1 MASFV
6 QYLGETRSLDA
17 SPGPGAHHNKAS
29 APTWRPSYVRRA
41 PESATI
47 LLMSISIRAPRTVK
61 LPAPFLSLL
70 RLVRDPHRRYQHAR
84 YIHATRVGLGVL
96 LSIAVTS
103 GFGWPHGE
111 WATISL
117 LIVIAGLQ
125 HHGNIRKRA
134 AERAWGT
141 LIGAVAGL
149 LIIVQ
154 QTWLG
159 HLPLTYALTA
169 IACGICAYHAIG
181 KGGYI
186 ALLAA
191 ITLVIVVGH
200 GDNNLL
206 DGAWRTLN
214 VLVGIAIA
222 LLFSFALPLYAT
234 YSWRYRLADALREC
248 ARAYAGLGRAGDAP
262 GERSKHLGKL
272 NTLLVQLRSLMPSVS
287 KEIDVPV
294 ERLENI
300 QRSLRICISTLE
312 LLNATHGALAAPSAD
327 ALPGVGARRIR
338 DTLIGMS
345 RALRFGTVARLARS
359 RAADPAEASPA
370 ASPPTVES
378 ALAEGFANEIEN
390 LRRQL
395 LAIAPQWNIG

>member
-1 MASFV
+1 
-6 QYLGETRSLDA
+6 
-17 SPGPGAHHNKAS
+17 
-29 APTWRPSYVRRA
+29 
-41 PESATI
+41 
-47 LLMSISIRAPRTVK
+47 MSISIRAPRTLK
-61 LPAPFLSLL
+61 LPAPLLSVL
-70 RLVRDPHRRYQHAR
+70 RLARDPHRRYRHAR
-84 YIHATRVGLGVL
+84 YIHGTRVGLGVL

-103 GFGWPHGE
+103 GLGWRHGE

-141 LIGAVAGL
+141 LIGATAGL

-169 IACGICAYHAIG
+169 LACGICAYHAIG

-214 VLVGIAIA
+214 VLIGIAIA

-234 YSWRYRLADALREC
+234 YSWRYRMADALREC
-248 ARAYAGLGRAGDAP
+248 ARAYASLGQAGAP
-262 GERSKHLGKL
+262 TGAYRSQHLGKL

-287 KEIDVPV
+287 KEIDVPL

-312 LLNATHGALAAPSAD
+312 LLNATRGPSGEPAADVLSR
-327 ALPGVGARRIR
+327 VGDRRIR
-338 DTLIGMS
+338 DALIGMS
-345 RALRFGTVARLARS
+345 RALRFGTVARLAHPRVVNTG
-359 RAADPAEASPA
+359 AVNQLAGT
-370 ASPPTVES
+370 PTVES
-378 ALAEGFANEIEN
+378 ALALGFSNEIEQ
-390 LRRQL
+390 LRGQL

>member
-1 MASFV
+1 
-6 QYLGETRSLDA
+6 
-17 SPGPGAHHNKAS
+17 
-29 APTWRPSYVRRA
+29 
-41 PESATI
+41 
-47 LLMSISIRAPRTVK
+47 MSISIRAPRTVK

-234 YSWRYRLADALREC
+234 YSWRYRLAEALREC
-248 ARAYAGLGRAGDAP
+248 ARAYANLGQADAAS

-312 LLNATHGALAAPSAD
+312 LLNATHGALAAPSAG

-345 RALRFGTVARLARS
+345 RALRFGTVARLARA
-359 RAADPAEASPA
+359 RAADPAETKHIPGT
-370 ASPPTVES
+370 PTVES
-378 ALAEGFANEIEN
+378 ALAEGFANEIEK

>member
-1 MASFV
+1 M
-6 QYLGETRSLDA
+6 
-17 SPGPGAHHNKAS
+17 
-29 APTWRPSYVRRA
+29 
-41 PESATI
+41 
-47 LLMSISIRAPRTVK
+47 
-61 LPAPFLSLL
+61 
-70 RLVRDPHRRYQHAR
+70 RDPHRRYRHAR

-96 LSIAVTS
+96 LSIAVTA

-141 LIGAVAGL
+141 LIGASAGL

-154 QTWLG
+154 QTGLG
-159 HLPLTYALTA
+159 HLPLTYALVA
-169 IACGICAYHAIG
+169 AACGICAYHAIG

-200 GDNNLL
+200 GDNDLL

-248 ARAYAGLGRAGDAP
+248 ARAYASLGQG
-262 GERSKHLGKL
+262 GEVAAARSKHLGKL

-287 KEIDVPV
+287 KEIDVPL

-312 LLNATHGALAAPSAD
+312 LLNAARGPVGEPRADMPPGAAD
-327 ALPGVGARRIR
+327 RHLR
-338 DTLIGMS
+338 DALIGMS
-345 RALRFGTVARLARS
+345 RALRFGTLARLAQA
-359 RAADPAEASPA
+359 RAADGPEAAQTPGTA
-370 ASPPTVES
+370 TVES
-378 ALAEGFANEIEN
+378 ALAVGFVHEVEQ
-390 LRRQL
+390 LRGQL

>member
-1 MASFV
+1 M
-6 QYLGETRSLDA
+6 
-17 SPGPGAHHNKAS
+17 
-29 APTWRPSYVRRA
+29 
-41 PESATI
+41 
-47 LLMSISIRAPRTVK
+47 
-61 LPAPFLSLL
+61 
-70 RLVRDPHRRYQHAR
+70 RDPHRRYRHAR

-96 LSIAVTS
+96 LSIAITA

-141 LIGAVAGL
+141 LIGASAGL

-159 HLPLTYALTA
+159 HLPLTYALVA
-169 IACGICAYHAIG
+169 AACGICAYHAIG

-200 GDNNLL
+200 GDNDLL

-248 ARAYAGLGRAGDAP
+248 ARAYASLGQGDQGSKVA

-287 KEIDVPV
+287 KEIDVPL
-294 ERLENI
+294 ERLEHI

-312 LLNATHGALAAPSAD
+312 LLNAARGPLGEPRADVPPDAAD
-327 ALPGVGARRIR
+327 RHIR

-345 RALRFGTVARLARS
+345 RALRFGTLARLSQARAVDGADTAQTPG
-359 RAADPAEASPA
+359 AA
-370 ASPPTVES
+370 TVES
-378 ALAEGFANEIEN
+378 ALAVGFANEVEQ
-390 LRRQL
+390 LRGQL

>member
-1 MASFV
+1 M
-6 QYLGETRSLDA
+6 
-17 SPGPGAHHNKAS
+17 
-29 APTWRPSYVRRA
+29 
-41 PESATI
+41 
-47 LLMSISIRAPRTVK
+47 
-61 LPAPFLSLL
+61 
-70 RLVRDPHRRYQHAR
+70 RDPHRRYRHAR

-169 IACGICAYHAIG
+169 IACGVCAYHAIG

-234 YSWRYRLADALREC
+234 YSWRYRLAEALREC
-248 ARAYAGLGRAGDAP
+248 ARAYANLGQADAAS

-312 LLNATHGALAAPSAD
+312 LLNATHGTMGQPSGGAVR
-327 ALPGVGARRIR
+327 GVGARRIR

-345 RALRFGTVARLARS
+345 RALRFGTVARLARP
-359 RAADPAEASPA
+359 RAADRAEVSPA
-370 ASPPTVES
+370 PGTPTVES

>member
-1 MASFV
+1 
-6 QYLGETRSLDA
+6 
-17 SPGPGAHHNKAS
+17 
-29 APTWRPSYVRRA
+29 
-41 PESATI
+41 
-47 LLMSISIRAPRTVK
+47 MSISIRAPRTVK
-61 LPAPFLSLL
+61 LPAPLLSVL
-70 RLVRDPHRRYQHAR
+70 RLVRDPHRRYRHAR

-248 ARAYAGLGRAGDAP
+248 ARAYARLGQAGAASD
-262 GERSKHLGKL
+262 ERSKHLGKL

-287 KEIDVPV
+287 KEIDVPL

-312 LLNATHGALAAPSAD
+312 LLNAARRPLDGPSAD
-327 ALPGVGARRIR
+327 VSPGVADRRLR
-338 DTLIGMS
+338 DALIGMS
-345 RALRFGTVARLARS
+345 RALRFGTLARLARPH
-359 RAADPAEASPA
+359 AADTAEVNDAPGTT
-370 ASPPTVES
+370 TVES
-378 ALAEGFANEIEN
+378 ALAQGFANEIEN

>member
-1 MASFV
+1 
-6 QYLGETRSLDA
+6 
-17 SPGPGAHHNKAS
+17 
-29 APTWRPSYVRRA
+29 
-41 PESATI
+41 
-47 LLMSISIRAPRTVK
+47 MSISISLPRAPK
-61 LPAPFLSLL
+61 LPAPLLYAL
-70 RLVRDPHRRYQHAR
+70 RLVRDPHRRYRYAR
-84 YIHATRVGLGVL
+84 YIHGTRVGLGVL

-103 GFGWPHGE
+103 GLGWPHGE

-141 LIGAVAGL
+141 LIGALAGL
-149 LIIVQ
+149 LLIVQ
-154 QTWLG
+154 QTYLG
-159 HLPLTYALTA
+159 HPPLTYALMG

-200 GDNNLL
+200 GDNDLL

-248 ARAYAGLGRAGDAP
+248 AKVYASLSKAGATVGSEP
-262 GERSKHLGKL
+262 LKHLNRL
-272 NTLLVQLRSLMPSVS
+272 NALLVQLRSLMPSVS
-287 KEIDVPV
+287 KEIEVPI
-294 ERLENI
+294 ERLERI
-300 QRSLRICISTLE
+300 QHSLRICISTLE
-312 LLNATHGALAAPSAD
+312 LLGTARASAD
-327 ALPGVGARRIR
+327 APAARATADILSAQEDRRIR
-338 DTLIGMS
+338 DTLIGIS
-345 RALRFGTVARLARS
+345 RALRFGTVARLAHS
-359 RAADPAEASPA
+359 RAADAEPA
-370 ASPPTVES
+370 ASLPGQLTAES
-378 ALAEGFANEIEN
+378 ALALRFASEVEQ
-390 LRRQL
+390 LRSEF
-395 LAIAPQWNIG
+395 LATAPRWNIG

>member
-1 MASFV
+1 
-6 QYLGETRSLDA
+6 
-17 SPGPGAHHNKAS
+17 
-29 APTWRPSYVRRA
+29 
-41 PESATI
+41 
-47 LLMSISIRAPRTVK
+47 MSISLRAPRTVK

-70 RLVRDPHRRYQHAR
+70 RLVRDPHRRYRHAR

-248 ARAYAGLGRAGDAP
+248 ARAYANLGQAGEAS

-287 KEIDVPV
+287 KEIDVPL

-312 LLNATHGALAAPSAD
+312 LLNATHGTLGAPGAG

-345 RALRFGTVARLARS
+345 RALRFGTAARLARPRPAD
-359 RAADPAEASPA
+359 RAEMSPA
-370 ASPPTVES
+370 AGVPTVES
-378 ALAEGFANEIEN
+378 ALAEGFSNEIEN

>member
-1 MASFV
+1 
-6 QYLGETRSLDA
+6 
-17 SPGPGAHHNKAS
+17 
-29 APTWRPSYVRRA
+29 
-41 PESATI
+41 
-47 LLMSISIRAPRTVK
+47 MSISLRATRTVK
-61 LPAPFLSLL
+61 LPAPLLSLL
-70 RLVRDPHRRYQHAR
+70 RLVRDPHRRYRHAR

-169 IACGICAYHAIG
+169 IACGVCAYHAIG

-248 ARAYAGLGRAGDAP
+248 AGAYANLGHTSEAP
-262 GERSKHLGKL
+262 GERSEQLGKL

-312 LLNATHGALAAPSAD
+312 LLNATHGTMGQPSGG

-345 RALRFGTVARLARS
+345 RALRFGTVARLARP
-359 RAADPAEASPA
+359 RAADRAEVSPA
-370 ASPPTVES
+370 PGTPTVES

>member
-1 MASFV
+1 M
-6 QYLGETRSLDA
+6 
-17 SPGPGAHHNKAS
+17 
-29 APTWRPSYVRRA
+29 PT
-41 PESATI
+41 
-47 LLMSISIRAPRTVK
+47 SIRLHRPLK
-61 LPAPFLSLL
+61 LPALLLSAL
-70 RLVRDPHRRYQHAR
+70 RLVRDPHRRYRHAR
-84 YIHATRVGLGVL
+84 VIHATRVSLGVL
-96 LSIAVTS
+96 LSIVVTS
-103 GFGWPHGE
+103 GLGLPHGE

-141 LIGAVAGL
+141 LIGALAGL
-149 LIIVQ
+149 LIIIQ

-159 HLPLTYALTA
+159 HLPLTYALMA
-169 IACGICAYHAIG
+169 LACGVCAYHAIG

-200 GDNNLL
+200 GNTDLL
-206 DGAWRTLN
+206 EGAWRTLN
-214 VLVGIAIA
+214 VLIGIAIA

-234 YSWRYRLADALREC
+234 FSWRYRMADALREC
-248 ARAYAGLGRAGDAP
+248 AKAYAGLPSAGGTADSGRHA
-262 GERSKHLGKL
+262 HLTKL

-287 KEIDVPV
+287 KEIGVPID
-294 ERLENI
+294 RLDRI

-312 LLNATHGALAAPSAD
+312 LLDAARASSGASAEHAAADGGSAAQD
-327 ALPGVGARRIR
+327 RRLR

-345 RALRFGTVARLARS
+345 RALRFGTVARLAHD
-359 RAADPAEASPA
+359 RAAGAPVDNSTATSRPA
-370 ASPPTVES
+370 PPSAEG
-378 ALAEGFANEIEN
+378 ALAQRFASEVEH
-390 LRRQL
+390 LRGEL

>member
-1 MASFV
+1 
-6 QYLGETRSLDA
+6 
-17 SPGPGAHHNKAS
+17 
-29 APTWRPSYVRRA
+29 
-41 PESATI
+41 
-47 LLMSISIRAPRTVK
+47 MSISLRAPRTVK
-61 LPAPFLSLL
+61 LPAPLLSLL
-70 RLVRDPHRRYQHAR
+70 RLVRDPHRRYRHAR

-248 ARAYAGLGRAGDAP
+248 ARAYANLGHTSEAP
-262 GERSKHLGKL
+262 GERSKQLGKL

-312 LLNATHGALAAPSAD
+312 LLNATHGTMGQPSGGAVR
-327 ALPGVGARRIR
+327 GVGARRIR

-345 RALRFGTVARLARS
+345 RALRFGTVARLARP
-359 RAADPAEASPA
+359 RAADRAEVSPA
-370 ASPPTVES
+370 PGTPTVES

>member
-1 MASFV
+1 MSIPIN
-6 QYLGETRSLDA
+6 
-17 SPGPGAHHNKAS
+17 SP
-29 APTWRPSYVRRA
+29 RA
-41 PESATI
+41 P
-47 LLMSISIRAPRTVK
+47 K
-61 LPAPFLSLL
+61 LPAFLLYAL
-70 RLVRDPHRRYQHAR
+70 RLARDPRRRYHYAR
-84 YIHATRVGLGVL
+84 YIHATRVGLGIL

-103 GFGWPHGE
+103 GLGWPHGE
-111 WATISL
+111 WASISL

-141 LIGAVAGL
+141 AIGAVAGL

-159 HLPLTYALTA
+159 HPPLTYALMA

-191 ITLVIVVGH
+191 ITLIIVAGH
-200 GDNNLL
+200 GDNDLL
-206 DGAWRTLN
+206 DGAWRSLN

-234 YSWRYRLADALREC
+234 YSWRYRLADALRAC
-248 ARAYAGLGRAGDAP
+248 AKVYASLSKAGGAAN
-262 GERSKHLGKL
+262 GEPLKHLNKL

-294 ERLENI
+294 ERLERI
-300 QRSLRICISTLE
+300 QHSLRICISTLE
-312 LLNATHGALAAPSAD
+312 LLSAARASSDEAPARASAD
-327 ALPGVGARRIR
+327 VLSAKDDRRIR
-338 DTLIGMS
+338 DTLIGIS
-345 RALRFGTVARLARS
+345 RALRFGTVARLTHN
-359 RAADPAEASPA
+359 RAADGEPASHLPG
-370 ASPPTVES
+370 PQTVES
-378 ALAEGFANEIEN
+378 ALALRFSSEIEQ
-390 LRRQL
+390 LRGEF

>member
-1 MASFV
+1 M
-6 QYLGETRSLDA
+6 
-17 SPGPGAHHNKAS
+17 P
-29 APTWRPSYVRRA
+29 
-41 PESATI
+41 
-47 LLMSISIRAPRTVK
+47 LLQT
-61 LPAPFLSLL
+61 L
-70 RLVRDPHRRYQHAR
+70 RLLRDPHRRYRFAR
-84 YIHATRVGLGVL
+84 TIHGTRVGLGVL

-103 GFGWPHGE
+103 GLGLPHGE

-141 LIGAVAGL
+141 LIGALAGL
-149 LIIVQ
+149 LLIVQ

-159 HLPLTYALTA
+159 HPPLTYALMA
-169 IACGICAYHAIG
+169 IACSICAYHAIG

-214 VLVGIAIA
+214 VLIGIAIA

-248 ARAYAGLGRAGDAP
+248 AKAYASLSAAGDP
-262 GERSKHLGKL
+262 TSYTTGDGYRTHLGKL

-294 ERLENI
+294 ARLERI

-312 LLNATHGALAAPSAD
+312 LLDAARASSGEPATHPSAD
-327 ALPGVGARRIR
+327 EWSAMEDQQTR
-338 DTLIGMS
+338 DTLIGMA
-345 RALRFGTVARLARS
+345 RALRFGTVARLTHE
-359 RAADPAEASPA
+359 RAADSQPASHLPSPLPA
-370 ASPPTVES
+370 DR
-378 ALAEGFANEIEN
+378 ALALRFASEVEQ
-390 LRRQL
+390 LRGEL

>member
-1 MASFV
+1 
-6 QYLGETRSLDA
+6 
-17 SPGPGAHHNKAS
+17 
-29 APTWRPSYVRRA
+29 
-41 PESATI
+41 
-47 LLMSISIRAPRTVK
+47 MSISIRAPRTLK
-61 LPAPFLSLL
+61 LPAPLLAVL
-70 RLVRDPHRRYQHAR
+70 RLVRDPHRRYRHAR

-103 GFGWPHGE
+103 GLGWPHGE

-141 LIGAVAGL
+141 LIGAMAGL

-169 IACGICAYHAIG
+169 LACGICAYHAIG

-214 VLVGIAIA
+214 VLIGIAIA

-248 ARAYAGLGRAGDAP
+248 ARAYGSIGQAGEVTSAYRNQ
-262 GERSKHLGKL
+262 HLGKL

-287 KEIDVPV
+287 KEIDVPI
-294 ERLENI
+294 ERLEAI

-312 LLNATHGALAAPSAD
+312 LLNAAPGASAGPGGDAPS
-327 ALPGVGARRIR
+327 GVGNRRIR
-338 DTLIGMS
+338 DALIGMS
-345 RALRFGTVARLARS
+345 RALRFGTVARLAHL
-359 RAADPAEASPA
+359 RAAGIGQASHP
-370 ASPPTVES
+370 PGTPTVES
-378 ALAEGFANEIEN
+378 ALALGFANEIER
-390 LRRQL
+390 LRGQL

>member
-1 MASFV
+1 M
-6 QYLGETRSLDA
+6 
-17 SPGPGAHHNKAS
+17 
-29 APTWRPSYVRRA
+29 
-41 PESATI
+41 
-47 LLMSISIRAPRTVK
+47 K
-61 LPAPFLSLL
+61 LPAPLFAAY
-70 RLVRDPHRRYQHAR
+70 RLMRDPHRRYRHAR
-84 YIHATRVGLGVL
+84 TIHATRVGLGVL

-103 GFGWPHGE
+103 GLGWPHGE

-141 LIGAVAGL
+141 AIGAVAGL

-159 HLPLTYALTA
+159 HLSLTYALTA

-214 VLVGIAIA
+214 VLIGIAIA

-248 ARAYAGLGRAGDAP
+248 ASAYGGLGQAGDATSAY
-262 GERSKHLGKL
+262 RNQHLGKL

-287 KEIDVPV
+287 KEIDVPL

-312 LLNATHGALAAPSAD
+312 LLNAAQGQSSEPAPD
-327 ALPGVGARRIR
+327 AVSGMGTRRVR
-338 DTLIGMS
+338 DALIGMS
-345 RALRFGTVARLARS
+345 RALRFGTVARLTQS
-359 RAADPAEASPA
+359 RAADTAEVDHAHHSHGM
-370 ASPPTVES
+370 PTVES
-378 ALAEGFANEIEN
+378 ALAQGFSNEVEQ

>member
-1 MASFV
+1 
-6 QYLGETRSLDA
+6 
-17 SPGPGAHHNKAS
+17 
-29 APTWRPSYVRRA
+29 
-41 PESATI
+41 
-47 LLMSISIRAPRTVK
+47 MSISISAPWASK
-61 LPAPFLSLL
+61 LPAPLLYAL
-70 RLVRDPHRRYQHAR
+70 RLVRDPHRRYHYAR

-103 GFGWPHGE
+103 GLGWPHGE

-149 LIIVQ
+149 LTIVQ
-154 QTWLG
+154 QTCFG
-159 HLPLTYALTA
+159 QPSLTHALMA

-181 KGGYI
+181 KGGYT

-200 GDNNLL
+200 GDNDLL

-248 ARAYAGLGRAGDAP
+248 AKAYASFSKAGGATR
-262 GERSKHLGKL
+262 GEHLKHLNKL
-272 NTLLVQLRSLMPSVS
+272 NALLVQLRSLMPSVS
-287 KEIDVPV
+287 KEIEVPM
-294 ERLENI
+294 ERLERI
-300 QRSLRICISTLE
+300 QHSLRICISTLE
-312 LLNATHGALAAPSAD
+312 LLGAARASSDAPAARATAD
-327 ALPGVGARRIR
+327 VLSGMEDRRIR
-338 DTLIGMS
+338 DTLIGIS
-345 RALRFGTVARLARS
+345 RALRFGTVARLTHNRPADSEPAS
-359 RAADPAEASPA
+359 RLPGPLTA
-370 ASPPTVES
+370 ES
-378 ALAEGFANEIEN
+378 ALALRFSSEIEQ
-390 LRRQL
+390 LRGEF
-395 LAIAPQWNIG
+395 LATAPQWNIG

>member
-1 MASFV
+1 
-6 QYLGETRSLDA
+6 
-17 SPGPGAHHNKAS
+17 
-29 APTWRPSYVRRA
+29 
-41 PESATI
+41 
-47 LLMSISIRAPRTVK
+47 MSISIRAPRTVK
-61 LPAPFLSLL
+61 LPAPLLSVL
-70 RLVRDPHRRYQHAR
+70 RLLRDPHRRYRHAR

-96 LSIAVTS
+96 LSIAVTA

-141 LIGAVAGL
+141 LIGASAGL

-159 HLPLTYALTA
+159 HLPLTYALVA
-169 IACGICAYHAIG
+169 AACGICAYHAIG

-200 GDNNLL
+200 GDNDLL

-248 ARAYAGLGRAGDAP
+248 ARAYASLGEGGAAA
-262 GERSKHLGKL
+262 GERSKQLGKL

-287 KEIDVPV
+287 KEIDVPL

-312 LLNATHGALAAPSAD
+312 LLNA
-327 ALPGVGARRIR
+327 ARRPVGEPRADVPPGAADRRLR
-338 DTLIGMS
+338 DALIGMS
-345 RALRFGTVARLARS
+345 RALRFGTVARLAHARVT
-359 RAADPAEASPA
+359 DGAEATQ
-370 ASPPTVES
+370 PPGTATVEN
-378 ALAEGFANEIEN
+378 ALAAGFAHEVEQ
-390 LRRQL
+390 LRGQL

>member
-1 MASFV
+1 
-6 QYLGETRSLDA
+6 
-17 SPGPGAHHNKAS
+17 
-29 APTWRPSYVRRA
+29 
-41 PESATI
+41 
-47 LLMSISIRAPRTVK
+47 MSISIRAPRNVK
-61 LPAPFLSLL
+61 HPAPFLSLL
-70 RLVRDPHRRYQHAR
+70 RLVRDPHRRYRHAR
-84 YIHATRVGLGVL
+84 YIHGTRVGLGVL

-103 GFGWPHGE
+103 GLGWPHGE

-149 LIIVQ
+149 LLIVQ

-169 IACGICAYHAIG
+169 IACGVCAYHAIG

-234 YSWRYRLADALREC
+234 YSWRYRLAEALREC
-248 ARAYAGLGRAGDAP
+248 ARAVAGLGQP
-262 GERSKHLGKL
+262 GEASSERSKHLGKL

-287 KEIDVPV
+287 KEIDVPL
-294 ERLENI
+294 ERLEDI

-312 LLNATHGALAAPSAD
+312 LLNATRGTLGAAPAGALPD
-327 ALPGVGARRIR
+327 VGARRTR

-345 RALRFGTVARLARS
+345 RALRFGTLARLARP
-359 RAADPAEASPA
+359 RAADSAEVSHAYGT
-370 ASPPTVES
+370 PTVES
-378 ALAEGFANEIEN
+378 ALADGFANEIEN
-390 LRRQL
+390 LRQQL
-395 LAIAPQWNIG
+395 LAIALQWNIG

>member
-1 MASFV
+1 M
-6 QYLGETRSLDA
+6 
-17 SPGPGAHHNKAS
+17 
-29 APTWRPSYVRRA
+29 
-41 PESATI
+41 
-47 LLMSISIRAPRTVK
+47 
-61 LPAPFLSLL
+61 
-70 RLVRDPHRRYQHAR
+70 RDPHRRYRHAR

-96 LSIAVTS
+96 LSIAVTA

-141 LIGAVAGL
+141 LIGASAGL

-159 HLPLTYALTA
+159 HLPLTYALVA
-169 IACGICAYHAIG
+169 AACGICAYHAIG

-200 GDNNLL
+200 GDNDLL

-248 ARAYAGLGRAGDAP
+248 ARAYASLGEGGAAA
-262 GERSKHLGKL
+262 GERSKQLGKL

-287 KEIDVPV
+287 KEIDVPL

-312 LLNATHGALAAPSAD
+312 LLNAARGPVGEPRAD
-327 ALPGVGARRIR
+327 VLPGVAERRLR
-338 DTLIGMS
+338 DVLIGMS
-345 RALRFGTVARLARS
+345 RALRFGTVARLAHVRV
-359 RAADPAEASPA
+359 ADASEEAQ
-370 ASPPTVES
+370 PPGTATVES
-378 ALAEGFANEIEN
+378 ALAAGFAHEVEQ
-390 LRRQL
+390 LRGQL

>member
-1 MASFV
+1 
-6 QYLGETRSLDA
+6 
-17 SPGPGAHHNKAS
+17 
-29 APTWRPSYVRRA
+29 
-41 PESATI
+41 
-47 LLMSISIRAPRTVK
+47 MSISLRAPRTLK
-61 LPAPFLSLL
+61 LPAPLLSLL
-70 RLVRDPHRRYQHAR
+70 RLLRDPHRRYRHAR

-96 LSIAVTS
+96 LSIAITA

-159 HLPLTYALTA
+159 HLPLTYALVA
-169 IACGICAYHAIG
+169 AACGICAYHAIG

-248 ARAYAGLGRAGDAP
+248 ARVYASLGQPEGAK
-262 GERSKHLGKL
+262 GERSKRLGKL
-272 NTLLVQLRSLMPSVS
+272 NTLLVQLRSLMPSVA
-287 KEIDVPV
+287 KEINIPLD
-294 ERLENI
+294 RLEAI

-312 LLNATHGALAAPSAD
+312 LLNAAPRASASVSTPPGAETPAAVGERRTRD
-327 ALPGVGARRIR
+327 A
-338 DTLIGMS
+338 LIGMS
-345 RALRFGTVARLARS
+345 RALRFGTVARLAHPRTIGADHAS
-359 RAADPAEASPA
+359 DPAAT
-370 ASPPTVES
+370 PTVDS
-378 ALAEGFANEIEN
+378 VLALGFANEVER
-390 LRRQL
+390 LRGQL

>member
-1 MASFV
+1 
-6 QYLGETRSLDA
+6 
-17 SPGPGAHHNKAS
+17 
-29 APTWRPSYVRRA
+29 
-41 PESATI
+41 
-47 LLMSISIRAPRTVK
+47 MSISIRAPRTVK

-70 RLVRDPHRRYQHAR
+70 RLVRDPHRRYRHAR

-234 YSWRYRLADALREC
+234 YSWRYRLAEALREC
-248 ARAYAGLGRAGDAP
+248 ARAYANLGQADAASS
-262 GERSKHLGKL
+262 ERSKHLGKL

-345 RALRFGTVARLARS
+345 RALRFGTLARLARP
-359 RAADPAEASPA
+359 RATDSAELSHAPGT
-370 ASPPTVES
+370 PTVES